1 VSAATSQ
8 ALTRAG
14 ETVPGPLTPVRSLIE
29 LEQRIRVAHEG
40 AENAWAVYTRAGAD
54 AVRRA
59 LEVGGLL
66 EQAHEIIPYGEWY
79 RWIEGT
85 LPFSRKTADDYRRLD
100 EHREV
105 VEALLDDPLRGSDHS
120 LRGALREIETVRRE
134 AGCDPAASPRRFTA
148 ANAAR
153 GFARQLE
160 TYTAFQDADVDR
172 DELVDEVI
180 ETLEQD
186 YEDVAGWARAVSDL
200 WAEIAAAAAD
210 QHDDE
215 LEPTPAAPSGFSR
228 WLLGGAS

>member
-120 LRGALREIETVRRE
+120 LRGA
-134 AGCDPAASPRRFTA
+134 